1 MKKTIM
7 AMSKQIALSIIMVI
21 LPGAVR
27 ILKVLLVTVLTTV
40 IIIEM
45 TVKMSTVTIG
55 NFVLALML

>member
-1 MKKTIM
+1 M

-45 TVKMSTVTIG
+45 TVKMSTVRIG